1 MLFLGLIVF
10 YLYYY
15 DTCAY
20 SISNSPL
27 EIAFHSCTSYLL
39 TLQPTRLAGYPR
51 IQCSTIV
58 VPWDIKLF
66 NCTRNEAWNSSLTY
80 FTWVFVFFFVYNYFS
95 LWNLLGSFFHS
106 SLQFRR
112 FLKYF
117 PSCLMTCDGRLL
129 FISINNLY
137 AHWLWCMSYDHHFYD
152 CLAAIPLFSFGKTL
166 TVK

>member
-80 FTWVFVFFFVYNYFS
+80 FTWVFFLFFFFFVYNYFDLHLMSEQKTDIAKMWFRKYVS
-95 LWNLLGSFFHS
+95 L
-106 SLQFRR
+106 
-112 FLKYF
+112 
-117 PSCLMTCDGRLL
+117 
-129 FISINNLY
+129 
-137 AHWLWCMSYDHHFYD
+137 SYSAVE
-152 CLAAIPLFSFGKTL
+152 LVTL
-166 TVK
+166 TAGLQRSTVITFEFLLASCQMQIQMQNSVIGEH

>member
-20 SISNSPL
+20 SISNSSL

-80 FTWVFVFFFVYNYFS
+80 FTWVCVFFFFVYSYFDLHLMSEQETDIAKMWFRKYVS
-95 LWNLLGSFFHS
+95 L
-106 SLQFRR
+106 
-112 FLKYF
+112 
-117 PSCLMTCDGRLL
+117 
-129 FISINNLY
+129 
-137 AHWLWCMSYDHHFYD
+137 SYSAMK
-152 CLAAIPLFSFGKTL
+152 LVTL
-166 TVK
+166 TAGLQRSIVITFEFLLASCQIQIQMQNSVIGEH